1 MNTKKSL
8 IEPELLEEYYKQIS
22 KPEYINNVKVN
33 RLWIFN
39 AMYNVINWIKY
50 KVYNRGKE

>member
-8 IEPELLEEYYKQIS
+8 TEPNLLDEYYKQIS
-22 KPEYINNVKVN
+22 KPEYIEEVKVN
-33 RLWIFN
+33 RSLIFN
-39 AMYNVINWIKY
+39 AMYNLINWIKY

>member
-1 MNTKKSL
+1 MNTKKHL
-8 IEPELLEEYYKQIS
+8 TEPNLLEEYYKQIS
-22 KPEYINNVKVN
+22 KPEYIEEVKVN

-50 KVYNRGKE
+50 KVYNRGK